1 MRFKR
6 SSFLYYSFYVL
17 MLLGVVFPQLSVSE
31 DAVSDTDGV
40 VKNKAK
46 AATVRIASGN
56 LSRYGAGSG
65 FFVEPDK
72 VVTNMH
78 VVLVPGPIF
87 VRLDGNKEIWS
98 VESILA
104 YDMKNDLAILKISGT
119 GIPLP
124 LADSNT
130 VEVDDILYASG
141 YPGGGD
147 YKFTKGVL
155 HESNNKE
162 NKFETTVETSAG
174 SSGGPMLNIDAE
186 VVGICVGG
194 SELYSYAIVS
204 NTLKALLLKQ
214 NETIPL
220 IEWFKR
226 NDVRAYFLYGEG
238 RRKHNIHDF
247 SGAIVDISKAINLAP
262 NFVKSYVERGHAYSH
277 LGHLEAVQGRMIKA
291 RKHFQDSLA
300 DYTQLVRLTPEDEI
314 AYNHR
319 GHMYAHYGQ
328 VEADDDNLV
337 IAKEQYNASLVDY
350 NQAITLDPE
359 YDDNYS
365 GRGWV
370 RHQLGQLY
378 TKQDDTI
385 TAQKLYQASIYD
397 FNEAIR
403 LNPRED
409 EHYNGRS
416 WVRFLFAQLIE
427 KNGNPF
433 AAKEYYKN
441 AIIDSDKAIE
451 LDSEKAHFY
460 YRRGMVKTSLNL
472 YESAI
477 EDFDVAL
484 ELKSDYKEA
493 YTARGESKVELGQI
507 DAAEKDFRMAKQS
520 IGQGAVSA
528 EEIDRAA
535 EEMVLIPGGEYL
547 MGSKESYA
555 APEHPVYV
563 DAFYID
569 AFEVTNAQFKAFID
583 ANPEWRKDS
592 IPRKYHNGRYLRL
605 WDGENYPEGKGNH
618 PVVYVSWYAAMA
630 YASWVGKRLPTEAEW
645 EKAARGGVVNERYV
659 WGDIRDPSKS
669 NYGYFDTNT
678 VSVGSYLPNG
688 YGLYDMGG
696 NVLELCLDEYDK
708 DYYKGSP
715 KENPLCGDLGKAVLL
730 RDFLDVSTH
739 RVSRGGSWNSPGPT
753 QTADRGRYIPSNTN
767 SWVGFRCV
775 KDGIQLVD

>member
-17 MLLGVVFPQLSVSE
+17 VLLGVVFPQLSVSE
-31 DAVSDTDGV
+31 DAVSETDGA

-46 AATVRIASGN
+46 ASTVRIASGN

-162 NKFETTVETSAG
+162 NLFETTVETSAG

-220 IEWFKR
+220 IEWFKK
-226 NDVRAYFLYGEG
+226 DDIRAYSRHQRG
-238 RRKHNIHDF
+238 RDKHNINEF
-247 SGAIVDISKAINLAP
+247 KGGLVDLSESIKLAP
-262 NFVKSYVERGHAYSH
+262 NFVKSYVERAHIHSH
-277 LGHLEAVQGRMIKA
+277 LGDLEAVQGRMIIA
-291 RKHFQDSLA
+291 RKHYQDSLA
-300 DYTQLVRLTPEDEI
+300 DYTEVVRLTPEDDV
-314 AYNHR
+314 AYNRR

-328 VEADDDNLV
+328 VEADDENFV
-337 IAKEQYNASLVDY
+337 VAKEQYHASLVDY
-350 NQAITLDPE
+350 NKAITLDHE
-359 YDDNYS
+359 FDDNYA

-378 TKQDDTI
+378 AKQDDTI
-385 TAQKLYQASIYD
+385 AAQKLYQASIYD

-409 EHYNGRS
+409 DNYSGRS
-416 WVRFLFAQLIE
+416 WVRFLFGQLIE
-427 KNGNPF
+427 KNGNLI
-433 AAKEYYKN
+433 AAKEHYKD

-451 LDSEKAHFY
+451 LDSEKAYSY
-460 YRRGMVKTSLNL
+460 YRRGMVKTSLSL
-472 YESAI
+472 YKSAI

-484 ELKSDYKEA
+484 KLKSDYKKA

-507 DAAEKDFRMAKQS
+507 DAAEVDFRMAKQS
-520 IGQGAVSA
+520 IGQGTVSA

-535 EEMVLIPGGEYL
+535 EEMVLIPGGEYQ
-547 MGSKESYA
+547 MGSKQSYA

-659 WGDIRDPSKS
+659 WGEVRDPSKS

-678 VSVGSYLPNG
+678 LSVGSYLPNG

-708 DYYKGSP
+708 DYYKDSP

-730 RDFLDVSTH
+730 RDFLDVSTR

-753 QTADRGRYIPSNTN
+753 QTADRGRYLPSNTN
-767 SWVGFRCV
+767 SWGGFRCV